1 MSDFPRERVV
11 VCDNGTG
18 LVKCGFA
25 GDSFP
30 RAVFPCLVGRPS
42 FKYND
47 PFSQHQQLKDI
58 YVGAEASGNKD
69 QLELSYPMRNGVV
82 QSWEEMGL
90 IWDHA
95 FGPQQLDVD
104 PAECRILLTDP
115 AMNPTANR
123 QQMLEV
129 MFETYG
135 FAGANMQIQAVLT
148 LYAQGLLTG
157 LVVDSGDGVSHAV
170 AVVDGYAFP
179 HQTKRLNIAG
189 RHVTSYMLELLQ
201 RRGYSLNRTAD
212 LDVVRDIKE
221 QLAYVAFDYAAE
233 LRLARETTHCM
244 RSYTLPDGR
253 VIRLGP
259 ERFMAPEAMFNPRLL
274 DIEAPGV
281 AEMAFNA
288 IQDAPIDN
296 RRGLYEHIVIS
307 GGSTMY
313 PGMSTRMDK
322 EMRQLYLDRVL
333 KGDMSGLRKLK
344 LHIADPP
351 NRKHM
356 VFLGGAVLADIMKSH
371 PDFWITRAQY
381 AEDPAGALRKC
392 GIA

>member
-1 MSDFPRERVV
+1 M
-11 VCDNGTG
+11 GTD
-18 LVKCGFA
+18 A
-25 GDSFP
+25 A
-30 RAVFPCLVGRPS
+30 R
-42 FKYND
+42 
-47 PFSQHQQLKDI
+47 
-58 YVGAEASGNKD
+58 NKQ
-69 QLELSYPMRNGVV
+69 QLELSYPMRNGIV
-82 QSWEEMGL
+82 QSWEEMSL

-95 FGPQQLDVD
+95 FGPQQLHVD
-104 PAECRILLTDP
+104 PSECRILLTDP

-123 QQMLEV
+123 QRMLEV

-135 FAGANMQIQAVLT
+135 VAGANMQIQAVLT

-179 HQTKRLNIAG
+179 HQTKRLNVAG
-189 RHVTSYMLELLQ
+189 RHVTAHLLELLQ
-201 RRGYSLNRTAD
+201 RRGYQLNRTAD
-212 LDVVRDIKE
+212 LDTVRDIKE
-221 QLAYVAFDYAAE
+221 QHAYVAFDYQRE
-233 LRLARETTHCM
+233 LKLARDTTVLM

-259 ERFMAPEAMFNPRLL
+259 ERFMAPEVMFNPRLL
-274 DIEAPGV
+274 DIEAPGI

-296 RRGLYEHIVIS
+296 RRMLYEHIVIS

-322 EMRQLYLDRVL
+322 EMRNLYVQRVL
-333 KGDMSGLRKLK
+333 KGDVGGIRKLK

-356 VFLGGAVLADIMKSH
+356 VFLGGAVLADIMKDH
-371 PDFWITRAQY
+371 TDFWITREQY
-381 AEDPAGALRKC
+381 REDPAGSLRKL
-392 GIA
+392 GVA

>member
-1 MSDFPRERVV
+1 MGDFPRNRVV

-30 RAVFPCLVGRPS
+30 RAVFPCLVGRPT
-42 FKYND
+42 FRYND
-47 PFSQHQQLKDI
+47 PFSQQQQLKDI
-58 YVGAEASGNKD
+58 YVGTEASSNKA
-69 QLELSYPMRNGVV
+69 QLELLYPMRNGIV
-82 QSWEEMGL
+82 QSWDDMGL

-95 FGPQQLDVD
+95 FSPEQLNVD
-104 PAECRILLTDP
+104 PSECRILLTDP

-123 QQMLEV
+123 QRMLEV
-129 MFETYG
+129 MFEKYG
-135 FAGANMQIQAVLT
+135 FSGANMQIQAVLT

-157 LVVDSGDGVSHAV
+157 LVLDSGDGVSHAV

-179 HQTKRLNIAG
+179 HQTKRLNVAG
-189 RHVTSYMLELLQ
+189 RHVTSHLLELLQ
-201 RRGYSLNRTAD
+201 RRGYALSHTSD
-212 LDVVRDIKE
+212 LDTVRDIKE
-221 QLAYVAFDYAAE
+221 RLAYVAFDYQKE
-233 LRLARETTHCM
+233 LKLARETTQLM

-274 DIEAPGV
+274 DVEAPGI

-296 RRGLYEHIVIS
+296 RRALYEHIVVS

-322 EMRQLYLDRVL
+322 EIRTLYVERVL
-333 KGDMSGLRKLK
+333 KGDRTRLRKLK

-351 NRKHM
+351 NRKYM
-356 VFLGGAVLADIMKSH
+356 VFLGGAVLADIMKDH
-371 PDFWITRAQY
+371 TDFWITREQY
-381 AEDPAGALRKC
+381 QEDPGNALKKC
-392 GIA
+392 GVA

>member
-1 MSDFPRERVV
+1 MGDFPQNRVV

-30 RAVFPCLVGRPS
+30 RAVFPCLVGRPT
-42 FKYND
+42 FALND
-47 PFSQHQQLKDI
+47 PFSTQQHLKEV
-58 YVGAEASGNKD
+58 YVGQEASAHNA
-69 QLELSYPMRNGVV
+69 QLELSYPMRNGIV
-82 QSWEEMGL
+82 QSWEEMDL
-90 IWDHA
+90 IWEHA
-95 FGPQQLDVD
+95 FGPEQLAVD
-104 PAECRILLTDP
+104 PSECRILLTDP

-123 QQMLEV
+123 QKMLEV

-135 FAGANMQIQAVLT
+135 FSGANMQIQAVLT

-179 HQTKRLNIAG
+179 HQTKRLNVAG
-189 RHVTSYMLELLQ
+189 RHVTAHLLELLQ

-212 LDVVRDIKE
+212 LDLVRDIKE
-221 QLAYVAFDYAAE
+221 AHCYVAFDYARE
-233 LRLARETTHCM
+233 LKLARETTHVM
-244 RSYTLPDGR
+244 RSFSLPDGR

-259 ERFMAPEAMFNPRLL
+259 ERFMAPEVMFNPRLL

-322 EMRQLYLDRVL
+322 EMRALYLERVL
-333 KGDMSGLRKLK
+333 KGDMAGLRKLK

-356 VFLGGAVLADIMKSH
+356 VFLGGAVLADIMKDH
-371 PDFWITRAQY
+371 TDFWITRQQY

>member
-1 MSDFPRERVV
+1 MGDYPRNRVV

-30 RAVFPCLVGRPS
+30 RAVFPCLVGRPT
-42 FKYND
+42 FRYND
-47 PFSQHQQLKDI
+47 PFSQQQQLKDI
-58 YVGAEASGNKD
+58 YVGAEATSNKA

-82 QSWEEMGL
+82 QSWEDMGL

-95 FGPQQLDVD
+95 FGPSQLGVT
-104 PAECRILLTDP
+104 PSECRILLTDP

-123 QQMLEV
+123 QRMLEV

-179 HQTKRLNIAG
+179 HQTKRLNVAG
-189 RHVTSYMLELLQ
+189 RHVTAHLLELLQ
-201 RRGYSLNRTAD
+201 RRGYALSRSAD
-212 LDVVRDIKE
+212 LDAVREVKE
-221 QLAYVAFDYAAE
+221 RFAYVAFDYQAE
-233 LRLARETTHCM
+233 LALARETTAVM

-259 ERFMAPEAMFNPRLL
+259 ERFMAPEVMFNPRLL
-274 DIEAPGV
+274 DVEAPGI

-288 IQDAPIDN
+288 IQEAPIDN

-322 EMRQLYLDRVL
+322 EIRALYVERVL
-333 KGDMSGLRKLK
+333 KGDISGLRKLK

-356 VFLGGAVLADIMKSH
+356 VFLGGAVLADIMKDH
-371 PDFWITRAQY
+371 TDFWITRAQY
-381 AEDPAGALRKC
+381 QEDPAGALKKC
-392 GIA
+392 GVA